1 MGKNLYSAKRP
12 NAGTQQATMSVNL
25 VLRSGASRLASVLN
39 KGAVLS
45 SAVPKIAAAQS
56 SSSAVPEL
64 NEEAAPW
71 LKSMNASLE
80 EVDPELFDIIEHEKD
95 RQRKGLELIP
105 SENFTSQSVMDA
117 LGSVMSN
124 KYSEGYPGARY
135 YGGNEFIDKAEIL
148 CQTRALEAFDLDPEK
163 WGVNVQPLSGS
174 PSNLHVYGAL
184 LKPHDRIM
192 ALDLPH
198 GGHLS
203 HGYQTDKKKISAVS
217 IYYET
222 MPYRLDEETG
232 LIDYDTLE
240 KNAALFRPKLIVAG
254 ASAYSRLYDY
264 GRMREIADKSN
275 AWLLADMAH
284 ISGLVAAGVVESPFD
299 YSDVVTTTTHKSLR
313 GPRGA
318 MIFYRKGVRKHDKKG
333 NPIMYNIADKIDF
346 SVFPGHQGG
355 PHNHTISA
363 LANALKMAK
372 TPEFRMYQEQVMKNC
387 QAFANRFVENG
398 YALVSGGT
406 DNHLILVDLKPQ
418 GVDGSRV
425 ERVMEL
431 AHIAANKNTV
441 PGDVSALVPGGIR
454 MGTPALTTR
463 GFLEKD
469 FVAVADF
476 VDRAVK
482 IAVAIKEQTGPKLKD
497 SKALLEDGNPLPP
510 DVAELRADV
519 EEFAMQFPTIGF
531 DKADMKYK
539 A

>member
-1 MGKNLYSAKRP
+1 M
-12 NAGTQQATMSVNL
+12 MSFAI
-25 VLRSGASRLASVLN
+25 RSGVKSVASALT
-39 KGAVLS
+39 KGSGTTL
-45 SAVPKIAAAQS
+45 PLCAAAGIKSSVFS
-56 SSSAVPEL
+56 SSSALPSAV
-64 NEEAAPW
+64 NEEATPW
-71 LKSMNASLE
+71 LKHMNASLE
-80 EVDPELFDIIEHEKD
+80 EMDPELFDIIEHEKD

-105 SENFTSQSVMDA
+105 SENFTSKAVMEA

-135 YGGNEFIDKAEIL
+135 YGGNEFIDMAERL
-148 CQTRALEAFDLDPEK
+148 CQKRALEAFRLDPEE
-163 WGVNVQPLSGS
+163 WGVNVQALSGS
-174 PSNLHVYGAL
+174 PSNLHVYCAL
-184 LKPHDRIM
+184 LNPHDRIM

-217 IYYET
+217 FYFET
-222 MPYRLDEETG
+222 IPYRLDEETG

-264 GRMREIADKSN
+264 GRMREICDKSN

-299 YSDVVTTTTHKSLR
+299 YADVVTTTTHKSLR

-333 NPIMYNIADKIDF
+333 NPIMYDIADKIDF

-363 LANALKMAK
+363 LATGLKMAA
-372 TPEFRMYQEQVMKNC
+372 TPEFKTYQDQVMKNS
-387 QAFANRFVENG
+387 QAFANRFKELG
-398 YALVSGGT
+398 YSLVSGGT
-406 DNHLILVDLKPQ
+406 DNHLLLINLKPQ
-418 GVDGSRV
+418 GVDGSRA
-425 ERVMEL
+425 ERILEL
-431 AHIAANKNTV
+431 AHIAVNKNTV
-441 PGDVSALVPGGIR
+441 PGDTSALVPGGIR

-463 GFLEKD
+463 GFLEND
-469 FVAVADF
+469 FVEVANF

-482 IAVAIKEQTGPKLKD
+482 ISADIKSKSGPKLKD
-497 SKALLEDGNPLPP
+497 FRAALEENDYPEIAQLKSE
-510 DVAELRADV
+510 V
-519 EEFAMQFPTIGF
+519 EVFASSFPTIGF
-531 DKADMKYK
+531 SAETMKYK
-539 A
+539 